1 MDCWSLSL
9 PLDDEFKKLV
19 NRMNPH
25 SAEFRRKLSAVISPF
40 VASASSRKPLQSSD
54 TNTST
59 SSFCA
64 ITGNKSSY
72 PSSTLLEVDSA
83 NKRGSLLEVVQ
94 AVLVHPD
101 KNMGSP
107 LASESFK
114 KLQCAYES
122 LVVGSLYCNL
132 PVQGSLAL
140 AFLMEQ

>member
-25 SAEFRRKLSAVISPF
+25 RVTIDND
-40 VASASSRKPLQSSD
+40 SSRKATPIKV
-54 TNTST
+54 
-59 SSFCA
+59 A
-64 ITGNKSSY
+64 
-72 PSSTLLEVDSA
+72 SA

-94 AVLVHPD
+94 AVLVHLD

-114 KLQCAYES
+114 KLQCAYEVLSDSVKKRDYDEQLRKEESKTKSVCQRSQSYGTSQQS

>member
-19 NRMNPH
+19 NRINPH
-25 SAEFRRKLSAVISPF
+25 RVTIDNDSIRKATPI
-40 VASASSRKPLQSSD
+40 K
-54 TNTST
+54 
-59 SSFCA
+59 
-64 ITGNKSSY
+64 
-72 PSSTLLEVDSA
+72 VDSA